1 MTRDLSY
8 RPTRIVIPAR
18 PAGGLSE
25 RSESKDLSAIRPTL
39 LAAGKLRQTGEVR
52 FPHPGRNIFSGLI

>member
-8 RPTRIVIPAR
+8 RPTRIVI
-18 PAGGLSE
+18 LSE

-52 FPHPGRNIFSGLI
+52 FRHPGRNIFSGLI